1 MNKIKLSDFGFNVL
15 QIETYA
21 SCNMACSFCP
31 YPLKDDF
38 SSKLSIEEIKNTIL
52 QIDNEDE
59 KFKYITFSQYNEPL
73 LDDRIFDILRFS
85 NQQNFKTLFITNG
98 LLLNKE
104 KNIKGLMECKPDI
117 KISLQVLDKNK
128 HKDARG
134 LNMDLDNYVNTIINF
149 CKKIKNSD
157 LNLVID
163 LGCNFNDNYFKVY
176 LKKIL
181 GLQIGDPSMPDTLDK
196 TIKFFY
202 EYLIL
207 FKDIAEDEYK
217 ERFNESIYQI
227 KNQKFSKKYLDQSG
241 YKISRNITLKIKPFH
256 YGRKINDFYPI
267 NDNFSCDSSILGI
280 VADGNVLPCCSAY
293 DDSIS
298 MGNIKKQ
305 NLYDILN
312 NNEFLQNLR
321 IKNSKKHITCKKCF
335 GDPTKRGAFV
345 RNIIN
350 YVRR

>member
-1 MNKIKLSDFGFNVL
+1 MKQIKLSDFGFNIL

-31 YPLKDDF
+31 YPLKNDF
-38 SSKLSIEEIKNTIL
+38 SSKLSIEEIKNIIL
-52 QIDNEDE
+52 QIDNKDSG
-59 KFKYITFSQYNEPL
+59 FKYLTFSQYNEPL
-73 LDDRIFDILRFS
+73 LDNRIFDIMKFS
-85 NQQNFKTLFITNG
+85 NELNFKVLFITNG

-104 KNIKGLMECKPDI
+104 KNIKGLLECKPDI

-134 LNMDLDNYVNTIINF
+134 LNMDLDNYVITILNF
-149 CKKIKNSD
+149 CKRIKNSD
-157 LNLVID
+157 LNLTID
-163 LGCNFNDNYFKVY
+163 LGCKFY
-176 LKKIL
+176 LKKLL
-181 GLQIGDPSMPDTLDK
+181 GLQTGDPSMPDTLSK
-196 TIKFFY
+196 TLKFFF

-217 ERFNESIYQI
+217 DKFNKIISQI
-227 KNQKFSKKYLDQSG
+227 KNQKFQKNYIDQTG

-298 MGNIKKQ
+298 MGNIKKK
-305 NLYDILN
+305 NLYDILT

-345 RNIIN
+345 RNILN
-350 YVRR
+350 YVRG